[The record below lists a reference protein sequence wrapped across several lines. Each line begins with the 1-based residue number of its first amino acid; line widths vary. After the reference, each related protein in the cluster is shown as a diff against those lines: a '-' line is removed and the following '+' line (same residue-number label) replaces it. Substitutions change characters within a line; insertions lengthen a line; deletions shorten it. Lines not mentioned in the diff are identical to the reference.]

1 MRLVCRCPFKVR
13 REAQRLPTHI
23 HATRTHRRPLVLV
36 PQCVSRTTRTN
47 RWRPRVKQR
56 LSFPRLPPVPV
67 DSSRCICV
75 PMAHSVDPTHVVGI
89 WVGRR
94 RTMSAGRA
102 QRLPSTD
109 KLSQSKQLQISVA
122 IFASAQR
129 HNVGARSVGPMRN
142 ANGRRTYICAIGGRA
157 RWHAHLSGSTEHDQ
171 ERTIVRSG
179 TTGRAGIA
187 RVHRG
192 RLLAP
197 NDRRTSRRCRRDD
210 AAADASAPPAS
221 AADISCRHR
230 AARVHW
236 EAAGG
241 QSRRPAAA
249 ISGPAQ
255 PSQNENE
262 FKVCERSK

>member
-187 RVHRG
+187 RVPAA
-192 RLLAP
+192 LLCS
-197 NDRRTSRRCRRDD
+197 SRPSAACCEGGGGEHGGEGGQTKCPEGVCGGT
-210 AAADASAPPAS
+210 AAAD
-221 AADISCRHR
+221 
-230 AARVHW
+230 
-236 EAAGG
+236 G
-241 QSRRPAAA
+241 RRPLGAMGTRA
-249 ISGPAQ
+249 ST
-255 PSQNENE
+255 
-262 FKVCERSK
+262 

>member
-1 MRLVCRCPFKVR
+1 
-13 REAQRLPTHI
+13 
-23 HATRTHRRPLVLV
+23 
-36 PQCVSRTTRTN
+36 
-47 RWRPRVKQR
+47 
-56 LSFPRLPPVPV
+56 
-67 DSSRCICV
+67 
-75 PMAHSVDPTHVVGI
+75 MAHSVDPTHVVGI

-210 AAADASAPPAS
+210 RRQTP
-221 AADISCRHR
+221 RHR
-230 AARVHW
+230 QRALPTSPAGIEQRGCIGRPLEAKVDDRPLPFQGRVKMKMNLKS
-236 EAAGG
+236 ASD
-241 QSRRPAAA
+241 Q
-249 ISGPAQ
+249 
-255 PSQNENE
+255 NE
-262 FKVCERSK
+262 FKVDLIF

>member
-23 HATRTHRRPLVLV
+23 HATRSHRRPLVLV

-129 HNVGARSVGPMRN
+129 HNVGARS
-142 ANGRRTYICAIGGRA
+142 AIPRA
-157 RWHAHLSGSTEHDQ
+157 SHIQPFTSSH
-171 ERTIVRSG
+171 
-179 TTGRAGIA
+179 IA
-187 RVHRG
+187 PHSCIVHR
-192 RLLAP
+192 
-197 NDRRTSRRCRRDD
+197 
-210 AAADASAPPAS
+210 
-221 AADISCRHR
+221 SCRASRTRSRTNMASSRPRTQLR
-230 AARVHW
+230 APRW
-236 EAAGG
+236 
-241 QSRRPAAA
+241 SRL
-249 ISGPAQ
+249 
-255 PSQNENE
+255 
-262 FKVCERSK
+262 

>member
-47 RWRPRVKQR
+47 RWRPRAKQR
-56 LSFPRLPPVPV
+56 LSFPRPVPV

-192 RLLAP
+192 CLL
-197 NDRRTSRRCRRDD
+197 RTHRPPHKSKVSSRRCGGGRLGT
-210 AAADASAPPAS
+210 ASERCRHLLPAS
-221 AADISCRHR
+221 SS
-230 AARVHW
+230 
-236 EAAGG
+236 AGALG
-241 QSRRPAAA
+241 GRWRPKSTTGRCHSSRLAKNP
-249 ISGPAQ
+249 P
-255 PSQNENE
+255 
-262 FKVCERSK
+262 

>member
-1 MRLVCRCPFKVR
+1 MRLVCRCPFKGAGSS
-13 REAQRLPTHI
+13 EASN
-23 HATRTHRRPLVLV
+23 THRRRLVLV
-36 PQCVSRTTRTN
+36 PQCVSRTARTN
-47 RWRPRVKQR
+47 RRRPRAKQR

-221 AADISCRHR
+221 TADMPCRHR

-236 EAAGG
+236 QAARVGLEYDRHIGQLSKPPGG
-241 QSRRPAAA
+241 VYFGVAVHA
-249 ISGPAQ
+249 
-255 PSQNENE
+255 NM
-262 FKVCERSK
+262 